1 MEAEAGSHDESP
13 SAESSPTAG
22 CGEEWRQGRGVL
34 RGVRQRTPSPRPLPL
49 RNRFHVFTEE
59 DDVQDGPDHVDSH
72 RAPAFVVGPYVKK
85 GAVVSTP
92 YNQVSALRTIE
103 DLLGTQHIN
112 LNTAFQR
119 PMADVFDVNS
129 SGNWS
134 YTATAST
141 YLVPSIMANLA
152 LPQGETVRYA
162 AGPFLKPKH
171 SAAYWDKATAGM
183 DFSEADEVDPFK
195 FNQILWKGL
204 TSNKPFK
211 VKDASKAEVPAKAK
225 VVSLK

>member
-1 MEAEAGSHDESP
+1 VNTPETQQADCDYATGKIVEAVANSRYASD
-13 SAESSPTAG
+13 TI
-22 CGEEWRQGRGVL
+22 VII
-34 RGVRQRTPSPRPLPL
+34 T
-49 RNRFHVFTEE
+49 E
-59 DDVQDGPDHVDSH
+59 DDVQDGPDSVDSH

-85 GAVVSTP
+85 GAIVSTP

-112 LNTAFQR
+112 LNTAYQR
-119 PMADVFDVNS
+119 PMADVFDVNA
-129 SGNWS
+129 SGTWS

-141 YLVPSIMANLA
+141 YLPPALMAGLA
-152 LPQGETVRYA
+152 LPAGEKVRYA
-162 AGPFLKPKH
+162 AGPFLKSKH
-171 SAAYWDKATAGM
+171 NAAYWEKATAGM

-211 VKDASKAEVPAKAK
+211 VKDASKAPAQVKA
-225 VVSLK
+225 VSLK

>member
-1 MEAEAGSHDESP
+1 MGNFGTALAGLNTPETQQADCDYATGKIIEAVSNSIYAKD
-13 SAESSPTAG
+13 TIII
-22 CGEEWRQGRGVL
+22 V
-34 RGVRQRTPSPRPLPL
+34 T
-49 RNRFHVFTEE
+49 E

-119 PMADVFDVNS
+119 PMADVFDIS
-129 SGNWS
+129 ASGTWS

-141 YLVPSIMANLA
+141 YLPPALMGKLA
-152 LPQGETVRYA
+152 LAKGEAVRYA

-171 SAAYWDKATAGM
+171 NAAYWDKATAGM

-204 TSNKPFK
+204 NSNKPFK
-211 VKDASKAEVPAKAK
+211 VKDATQAPTPVKAKA
-225 VVSLK
+225 VSLK